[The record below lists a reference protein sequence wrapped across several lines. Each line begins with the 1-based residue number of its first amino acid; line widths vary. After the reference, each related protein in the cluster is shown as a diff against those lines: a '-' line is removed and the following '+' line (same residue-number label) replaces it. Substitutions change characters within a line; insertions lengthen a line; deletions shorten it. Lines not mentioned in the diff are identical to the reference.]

1 MVRNLSTS
9 SDHNVASGTSDAD
22 PLLPPNSQNVEEAS
36 AAVLQPNDVPV
47 NLLSMELDVNY
58 YRPLYL
64 AALKGDWATASKFFE
79 RDPNAL
85 TAKISVLSMTALHI
99 AVCNGQEEFTEKLV
113 ELMPSDA
120 LEMHDLG
127 FYTPLHYAGM
137 SGNIRIAKALVRK
150 NPALPQITD
159 IKGYTPL
166 QTAIFVAT
174 EHKELVWYLTK
185 VTKDEPPSS
194 PFTGRWAGELICYL
208 THAGFHDISL
218 HILQSYPNLS
228 TVKDTFGY
236 TLLQVLAMEPSNFP
250 SGSRFSFWERLIYQI
265 VPADTEAPQFSGLPI
280 SMQSKTHVARVL
292 QWLKMWLWKVIDKLV
307 PGIKRIRNKKLRHKH
322 ALKLVHFVCKQVTT
336 MSTPE
341 IFEYF
346 VTHAILAVATIS
358 GVVEIVSVCLQ
369 YFPDLLWFPI
379 ENQTIMHFA
388 VEHRQENIFNL
399 LYARTAINKQQAY
412 SLWDTDKN
420 ILTMAAKLS
429 PNPQLSTVSGAALQM
444 QREMQ
449 WFKAVESFMHPA
461 FTELRA
467 EGKTAWH
474 MFQDEHKKLLRDG
487 ERWMKDTSNSCM
499 VVSALIATVM
509 FAAAFT
515 VPGGNDNVKG
525 IPIFLQENS
534 FMLYAVSD
542 ALALF
547 SSVTSILMFLS
558 ILTSRYAEEDFLRAL
573 PKRLIIGLASLFIAI
588 AAMMVTFGATLSIV
602 LNDRWRPVSIPI
614 ILLAS
619 LPVTFFAMLQLPLFI
634 QMVQSTYGRGI
645 FRPKKLW

>member
-292 QWLKMWLWKVIDKLV
+292 QWLKMWLWKVIDKL
-307 PGIKRIRNKKLRHKH
+307 
-322 ALKLVHFVCKQVTT
+322 
-336 MSTPE
+336 
-341 IFEYF
+341 
-346 VTHAILAVATIS
+346 
-358 GVVEIVSVCLQ
+358 
-369 YFPDLLWFPI
+369 
-379 ENQTIMHFA
+379 
-388 VEHRQENIFNL
+388 
-399 LYARTAINKQQAY
+399 
-412 SLWDTDKN
+412 DKN

>member
-1 MVRNLSTS
+1 MASTS
-9 SDHNVASGTSDAD
+9 TEHNVASGTS
-22 PLLPPNSQNVEEAS
+22 EAS
-36 AAVLQPNDVPV
+36 AAILQPNDVPV
-47 NLLSMELDVNY
+47 NRLSMELDLNY

-64 AALKGDWATASKFFE
+64 AALKGDWETAREFFE

-85 TAKISVLSMTALHI
+85 TANISVLSMTALHV
-99 AVCNGQEEFTEKLV
+99 AVCNGQAEFTEKLV

-120 LEMHDLG
+120 LEMYDAG
-127 FYTPLHYAGM
+127 FYTPLHYAAM

-150 NPALPQITD
+150 NPALPQLTD
-159 IKGYTPL
+159 LKGYTPL
-166 QTAIFVAT
+166 LTAICVAP
-174 EHKELVWYLTK
+174 EHKELLWYLTK
-185 VTKDEPPSS
+185 VTKDDPPSS
-194 PFTGRWAGELICYL
+194 PFTGQWSGELITFL
-208 THAGFHDISL
+208 THTGLHDISL
-218 HILQSYPNLS
+218 HILHSYPHLS
-228 TVKDTFGY
+228 TVKDTQGY
-236 TLLQVLAMEPSNFP
+236 TLLQLLAMEPSNFP
-250 SGSRFSFWERLIYQI
+250 SGNRFSFWERLIYQI
-265 VPADTEAPQFSGLPI
+265 VPADTEAPQLSGNYAELSI
-280 SMQSKTHVARVL
+280 SMQSKAHVAQAVL
-292 QWLKMWLWKVIDKLV
+292 RWLKMWLLKVIDKLV
-307 PGIKRIRNKKLRHKH
+307 PGIKQIRNKKLRHKH

-336 MSTPE
+336 MTTTE
-341 IFEYF
+341 VFQYF
-346 VTHAILAVATIS
+346 VTHATLAVATMS

-369 YFPDLLWFPI
+369 YFPDLLWFPF
-379 ENQTIMHFA
+379 ENQTLMHFA
-388 VEHRQENIFNL
+388 VEHRQEKIFNL

-412 SLWDTDKN
+412 SLWDTNNN

-429 PNPQLSTVSGAALQM
+429 PYPQLSSVSGAALQM

-449 WFKAVESFMHPA
+449 WFKAVESFLHPA
-461 FTELRA
+461 FTELRI

-474 MFQDEHKKLLRDG
+474 MFQDEHNKLLRDG

-499 VVSALIATVM
+499 VVSTLIATVM

-525 IPIFLQENS
+525 IPIFLQETS

-588 AAMMVTFGATLSIV
+588 AAMMVTFGTTLSIV
-602 LNDRWRPVSIPI
+602 LSDRWTPVSIPI

-634 QMVQSTYGRGI
+634 QMVQSTYGWGI
-645 FRPKKLW
+645 FRAEKLW

>member
-280 SMQSKTHVARVL
+280 SMQSKTHVARAVL
-292 QWLKMWLWKVIDKLV
+292 QWLKMWLWKVIDKL
-307 PGIKRIRNKKLRHKH
+307 
-322 ALKLVHFVCKQVTT
+322 
-336 MSTPE
+336 
-341 IFEYF
+341 
-346 VTHAILAVATIS
+346 
-358 GVVEIVSVCLQ
+358 
-369 YFPDLLWFPI
+369 
-379 ENQTIMHFA
+379 
-388 VEHRQENIFNL
+388 
-399 LYARTAINKQQAY
+399 
-412 SLWDTDKN
+412 DKN